1 VRSSYRSKVVTEVG
15 SVGVPSGLQLF
26 QIVKLQIGGNIR
38 NSKSR
43 NDLHCYTERKTNKT
57 SKLLQRLILPHD
69 LGNAGFN
76 TDNYDTHLTH
86 TYTPGVSMVAPH
98 FVNTT
103 SKIDLIL

>member
-1 VRSSYRSKVVTEVG
+1 MVDFVKKTEVQRFPPTHG
-15 SVGVPSGLQLF
+15 KRFRATVSR
-26 QIVKLQIGGNIR
+26 KIGGNIR

-103 SKIDLIL
+103 SEIDLIL